1 MTDWKYPQEPNND
14 PRNAKYIVYDPHVD
28 ETYLCPTEEDALA
41 IAQNALESNWPDEDK
56 GIYIGHHRYPH
67 PQSRHYA
74 RMGRRRRRRPR
85 IPHRKNPTVDITST
99 VERTGNQPW
108 SS

>member
-56 GIYIGHHRYPH
+56 GIYIAAITVTPTHKAVIAEEEADEYRKY
-67 PQSRHYA
+67 YEY
-74 RMGRRRRRRPR
+74 R
-85 IPHRKNPTVDITST
+85 IEKIEP
-99 VERTGNQPW
+99 
-108 SS
+108 

>member
-56 GIYIGHHRYPH
+56 GIYIATLTVTPTHKAVITREWEEDGDE
-67 PQSRHYA
+67 
-74 RMGRRRRRRPR
+74 GREYR
-85 IPHRKNPTVDITST
+85 IEKI
-99 VERTGNQPW
+99 QP
-108 SS
+108 

>member
-1 MTDWKYPQEPNND
+1 MKKWQEPNND

-56 GIYIGHHRYPH
+56 GIYIAAITVTPTHKAVIADEWEEDGHQYCDFGI
-67 PQSRHYA
+67 Q
-74 RMGRRRRRRPR
+74 
-85 IPHRKNPTVDITST
+85 KT
-99 VERTGNQPW
+99 VENQP
-108 SS
+108 